1 MHIWLGFTLFPR
13 DDIRS
18 AKIDDLKL
26 MLCMIKRVKVSPVQ
40 FMLDHWVKIFT
51 KRKNGEIEYSSLVW
65 RLATKLGLMDT
76 ALVARIPGEHP
87 KIAAEHFFQGH
98 MTKEIREDRPCIMI
112 YRNKSCYL
120 SQVSDYIPH
129 LLCLWCHLLQLQ
141 RREQNLPTHYFW
153 S

>member
-1 MHIWLGFTLFPR
+1 MHIWLGITLFPR
-13 DDIRS
+13 DDIHS

-76 ALVARIPGEHP
+76 ALVACIPGKHP
-87 KIAAEHFFQGH
+87 KIIAEHFFQGH
-98 MTKEIREDRPCIMI
+98 MIK
-112 YRNKSCYL
+112 
-120 SQVSDYIPH
+120 
-129 LLCLWCHLLQLQ
+129 
-141 RREQNLPTHYFW
+141 
-153 S
+153 